1 MTAPHQALAH
11 ASVAA
16 VAPAVSLRGLT
27 KRYPKGALANEG
39 IDLDIP
45 RGRVFALLGPNGA
58 GKTTMVRQITG
69 ELTPTS
75 GTITVLGVDVVRRPR
90 EAKRLMGVVPQEAMP
105 YLHLRP
111 REHLALFGR
120 LHGLSA
126 RRAEARADELM
137 EALGLTAHAKKAARD
152 LSGGL
157 RRKLLVGIAMMA
169 ESPLL
174 VLDEPT
180 TGLDPHSRREVWG
193 LIRTLRGQG
202 TTVLITTHYM
212 DEAEELSDSVA
223 VIGSGR
229 ILAQGTIAD
238 LRDRC
243 RNRFKGVYED
253 GNGLRRTVYGTTQR
267 QVLEELARNGVTEYS
282 LLRASLEDLYLELT
296 GQELE
301 EADVALPG

>member
-1 MTAPHQALAH
+1 
-11 ASVAA
+11 
-16 VAPAVSLRGLT
+16 
-27 KRYPKGALANEG
+27 
-39 IDLDIP
+39 
-45 RGRVFALLGPNGA
+45 
-58 GKTTMVRQITG
+58 
-69 ELTPTS
+69 
-75 GTITVLGVDVVRRPR
+75 
-90 EAKRLMGVVPQEAMP
+90 
-105 YLHLRP
+105 
-111 REHLALFGR
+111 
-120 LHGLSA
+120 
-126 RRAEARADELM
+126 
-137 EALGLTAHAKKAARD
+137 
-152 LSGGL
+152 
-157 RRKLLVGIAMMA
+157 
-169 ESPLL
+169 
-174 VLDEPT
+174 
-180 TGLDPHSRREVWG
+180 
-193 LIRTLRGQG
+193 
-202 TTVLITTHYM
+202 M